1 MAKPHRKPLRQ
12 QVIVL
17 TGATSGIGLA
27 TARLAAERGASLVL
41 AARNEDALRSLR
53 DELRA
58 RGGRTEY
65 VVADVA
71 DAEAVEKV
79 AQKAIDSFGGFD
91 SWVNNAGAAIYGRI
105 EDTPLE
111 DQRRLFDVNYW
122 GVVNGTQVAARHL
135 KQRGGTIVNVGSV
148 LSDRAME
155 LQGVYSASKH
165 AVKGITD
172 AFRMEFEEAGYPIS
186 VTLVKPSSVDTL
198 FPEHAR
204 NVTESAGLKLP
215 APVYHPRLVARAILH
230 ACEYAPRTLVVG
242 MGGYAIALL
251 GNHAPRLT
259 DRVMEAFGRRS
270 QTRRS
275 PGRKDRHD
283 NLYEPRADLA
293 ETGAIKDQPA
303 PRRTSALLEA
313 QMNPLGTTGVL
324 IGLGVLAAGV
334 AVGVH
339 YSRKSRD
346 RALLR
351 QAEEAMRQGRWSL
364 SRLGRQGSDE
374 WAGLSRKGRRRAEQ
388 LAREAEHRASRGGSL
403 LGGLFG
409 HARHDA
415 RELAEDT
422 SSRAHSFWD
431 RWRGQADDFAE
442 EAQDRAQSWRGS
454 ARELVGQARNRAG
467 DLTENLAGTVH
478 ERADRYRDGARS
490 FLGRVRGRA
499 EDAAESAHDTAED
512 YRDGARSFLGRA
524 RSRVED
530 VAETAQDRASALR
543 GGAVSLLGRGQ
554 DRVEGF
560 AGDVRER
567 VEHMR
572 DEVQG
577 KAEGLLRGGR
587 QARRRA
593 RRGESVLTSILCSL
607 RQGVDGVVDRL
618 SGRPSHRRTGWL
630 ERASEL
636 RETLRDTA
644 SHAGHDAAELAGRA
658 RKRGDALV
666 RDLRREIRRWA

>member
-71 DAEAVEKV
+71 DAGAMEKV

-122 GVVNGTQVAARHL
+122 GVVNGTQVAVRHL

-172 AFRMEFEEAGYPIS
+172 AFRMEFEEAGYPVS

-198 FPEHAR
+198 FPEHSR

-215 APVYHPRLVARAILH
+215 APVYHPRLVAKAILY

-303 PRRTSALLEA
+303 PRRTSVLLEA
-313 QMNPLGTTGVL
+313 QMNPLGTAGVL
-324 IGLGVLAAGV
+324 IGLGALAAGV

-351 QAEEAMRQGRWSL
+351 EAEEAMRRGRWSL
-364 SRLGRQGSDE
+364 SRLGRQGSEE

-388 LAREAEHRASRGGSL
+388 LAREAERRASRGGGL

-422 SSRAHSFWD
+422 SSRAHSLWG

-454 ARELVGQARNRAG
+454 ARGLVGQARHRAG
-467 DLTENLAGTVH
+467 DLAETVQ
-478 ERADRYRDGARS
+478 DRTDSYRDGARS

-499 EDAAESAHDTAED
+499 EDVAESAHDAAED
-512 YRDGARSFLGRA
+512 YRDGARSFLGRT
-524 RSRVED
+524 RGRVEN
-530 VAETAQDRASALR
+530 VAETAQDRASVLR
-543 GGAVSLLGRGQ
+543 GGAMSLLGRGQ

-560 AGDVRER
+560 AGDVRDR

-572 DEVQG
+572 NE
-577 KAEGLLRGGR
+577 AHGLLHGG
-587 QARRRA
+587 RRRA
-593 RRGESVLTSILCSL
+593 RRGESVLASLFCSL
-607 RQGVDGVVDRL
+607 RQGVDNVVDRL
-618 SGRPSHRRTGWL
+618 SGRPSRRRTGWL
-630 ERASEL
+630 GRASEL

>member
-71 DAEAVEKV
+71 DAEAMEKV

-122 GVVNGTQVAARHL
+122 GVVNGTQVAAKHL

-198 FPEHAR
+198 LPEHSR
-204 NVTESAGLKLP
+204 NVTDSAGLKLP
-215 APVYHPRLVARAILH
+215 APVYHPRLVAKAILH

-259 DRVMEAFGRRS
+259 DRFMEAFGRRS

-283 NLYEPRADLA
+283 NLHEPRADLA

-303 PRRTSALLEA
+303 PRRSSVLLEA

-339 YSRKSRD
+339 YSRRSRD

-351 QAEEAMRQGRWSL
+351 EAEAAMRRGRWSL
-364 SRLGRQGSDE
+364 SRLGSGKGDE
-374 WAGLSRKGRRRAEQ
+374 WAGLSRKARRRAEE
-388 LAREAEHRASRGGSL
+388 LAREAESRASRGGSL

-409 HARHDA
+409 RARHDA
-415 RELAEDT
+415 QELAEDT
-422 SSRAHSFWD
+422 SSHAHSLWG

-454 ARELVGQARNRAG
+454 ALGLIGQARGRAG
-467 DLTENLAGTVH
+467 DLAEDAQD
-478 ERADRYRDGARS
+478 RADRYRDGARS

-499 EDAAESAHDTAED
+499 EDAAETAYDTAGG
-512 YRDGARSFLGRA
+512 YRDSARSFLGRA
-524 RSRVED
+524 RGRAED
-530 VAETAQDRASALR
+530 VADTAQDRASALR
-543 GGAVSLLGRGQ
+543 GGAMSLLGRGQ

-567 VEHMR
+567 VEHMQS
-572 DEVQG
+572 EAQS
-577 KAEGLLRGGR
+577 LLRGGR
-587 QARRRA
+587 RKARRRA
-593 RRGESVLTSILCSL
+593 RHGESVLVSFLCSL
-607 RQGVDGVVDRL
+607 RQGLDGVVDKL
-618 SGRPSHRRTGWL
+618 SGRPSRRSAGWMD
-630 ERASEL
+630 RASEL
-636 RETLRDTA
+636 GETLRDTA
-644 SHAGHDAAELAGRA
+644 SHAGHDAAEFAGRA

>member
-71 DAEAVEKV
+71 DVEAVEKV

-91 SWVNNAGAAIYGRI
+91 SWVNNAATAIYGRI
-105 EDTPLE
+105 EDPPLE
-111 DQRRLFDVNYW
+111 DQKRLFDVNYW
-122 GVVNGTQVAARHL
+122 GVVNGTQVAAKHL
-135 KQRGGTIVNVGSV
+135 RQRGGTIVNVGSV

-204 NVTESAGLKLP
+204 NVTDSAGLKLP

-259 DRVMEAFGRRS
+259 DRFMEAFGRRS
-270 QTRRS
+270 QTRQS

-293 ETGAIKDQPA
+293 ETGSIKDQSA
-303 PRRTSALLEA
+303 PRRSSVLLEA

-351 QAEEAMRQGRWSL
+351 EAEEAMRRGRWSL
-364 SRLGRQGSDE
+364 SRLGSGKGDE
-374 WAGLSRKGRRRAEQ
+374 WAGLSRKARRRAEQ
-388 LAREAEHRASRGGSL
+388 LAREAESRASRGGSL

-409 HARHDA
+409 RARHDA
-415 RELAEDT
+415 RELVEDT
-422 SSRAHSFWD
+422 SSRAHSLWG

-442 EAQDRAQSWRGS
+442 EAQDRA
-454 ARELVGQARNRAG
+454 
-467 DLTENLAGTVH
+467 
-478 ERADRYRDGARS
+478 DRYRDEARS

-499 EDAAESAHDTAED
+499 EDAAETAYDTAGE
-512 YRDGARSFLGRA
+512 YRDSARSFLGRA
-524 RSRVED
+524 RGRAED
-530 VAETAQDRASALR
+530 VADTAQDRASALR
-543 GGAVSLLGRGQ
+543 GGAMSLLGRGQ

-567 VEHMR
+567 AEHMR
-572 DEVQG
+572 DEAQ
-577 KAEGLLRGGR
+577 GLLRGGR
-587 QARRRA
+587 RKARRRA
-593 RRGESVLTSILCSL
+593 RRGESVLVSFLCSL
-607 RQGVDGVVDRL
+607 RQGVDGLVDRL
-618 SGRPSHRRTGWL
+618 SGRPSRRSAGWL
-630 ERASEL
+630 DRASEL
-636 RETLRDTA
+636 GETLRDTA

>member
-122 GVVNGTQVAARHL
+122 GVVNGTQVAAKHL

-204 NVTESAGLKLP
+204 NVTDSAGLKLP
-215 APVYHPRLVARAILH
+215 APVYHPRLVAKAILH
-230 ACEYAPRTLVVG
+230 ACEHAPRTLVVG

-259 DRVMEAFGRRS
+259 DRFMEAFGRRS
-270 QTRRS
+270 QTRRN
-275 PGRKDRHD
+275 PGRQDRHD

-303 PRRTSALLEA
+303 PRRSSVLLEA

-351 QAEEAMRQGRWSL
+351 EAEEAMRRGRWSL
-364 SRLGRQGSDE
+364 SRLGSGKADE
-374 WAGLSRKGRRRAEQ
+374 WAGLSHKARRRAEQ
-388 LAREAEHRASRGGSL
+388 LAREAESRASRGGSL

-409 HARHDA
+409 RARHDA
-415 RELAEDT
+415 RDLAEDT
-422 SSRAHSFWD
+422 SSRAHSLWG
-431 RWRGQADDFAE
+431 RWRGQADDFAG

-454 ARELVGQARNRAG
+454 AMGLIGQARGRAG
-467 DLTENLAGTVH
+467 DLAGDLAG
-478 ERADRYRDGARS
+478 EAQDRADRYRDEARS

-499 EDAAESAHDTAED
+499 EDAAETAYDTAGE
-512 YRDGARSFLGRA
+512 YRDSARSLLGRA
-524 RSRVED
+524 RGRAED
-530 VAETAQDRASALR
+530 VADTAQDRASALR
-543 GGAVSLLGRGQ
+543 GGAMSLLSRGQ

-572 DEVQG
+572 DEAQ
-577 KAEGLLRGGR
+577 GLLRGGR
-587 QARRRA
+587 RKARRRA
-593 RRGESVLTSILCSL
+593 RRGESVLVSFLCSL
-607 RQGVDGVVDRL
+607 RQGLDGVVDRL
-618 SGRPSHRRTGWL
+618 SGRPSRRSAGWMD
-630 ERASEL
+630 RASEL
-636 RETLRDTA
+636 GETLRDTA
-644 SHAGHDAAELAGRA
+644 SHAGHDTAELAGRA

>member
-122 GVVNGTQVAARHL
+122 GVVNGTQVAAKHL

-204 NVTESAGLKLP
+204 NVTDSAGLKLP
-215 APVYHPRLVARAILH
+215 APVYHPRLVAKAILH
-230 ACEYAPRTLVVG
+230 ACEHAPRTLVVG
-242 MGGYAIALL
+242 MGGYVIALL

-259 DRVMEAFGRRS
+259 DRFMEAFGRRS

-275 PGRKDRHD
+275 PGRQDRHD

-303 PRRTSALLEA
+303 PRRSSVLLEA

-351 QAEEAMRQGRWSL
+351 EAEEAMRRGRWSL
-364 SRLGRQGSDE
+364 SRLGSGKADE
-374 WAGLSRKGRRRAEQ
+374 WAGLSRKARRHAEQ
-388 LAREAEHRASRGGSL
+388 LAREAESRASRGGSL

-409 HARHDA
+409 RARHDA
-415 RELAEDT
+415 RDLAEDT
-422 SSRAHSFWD
+422 SSRAHSLWG
-431 RWRGQADDFAE
+431 RWRGQADDFAG
-442 EAQDRAQSWRGS
+442 EAQD
-454 ARELVGQARNRAG
+454 
-467 DLTENLAGTVH
+467 
-478 ERADRYRDGARS
+478 RADRYRDEARS

-499 EDAAESAHDTAED
+499 EDAAETAYDTAGE
-512 YRDGARSFLGRA
+512 YRDSARSLLGRA
-524 RSRVED
+524 RGRAED
-530 VAETAQDRASALR
+530 VADTAQDRASALR
-543 GGAVSLLGRGQ
+543 GGAMSLLSRGQ

-572 DEVQG
+572 DEAQ
-577 KAEGLLRGGR
+577 GLLRGGR
-587 QARRRA
+587 RKARRRA
-593 RRGESVLTSILCSL
+593 RRGESVLVSFLCSL
-607 RQGVDGVVDRL
+607 RQGLDGVVDRL
-618 SGRPSHRRTGWL
+618 SGRSSRRSAGWMD
-630 ERASEL
+630 RASEL
-636 RETLRDTA
+636 GETLRDTA
-644 SHAGHDAAELAGRA
+644 SHAGHDTAELAGRA

>member
-71 DAEAVEKV
+71 DVEAVEKV

-91 SWVNNAGAAIYGRI
+91 SWVNNAATAIYGRI

-111 DQRRLFDVNYW
+111 DQKRLFDVNYW
-122 GVVNGTQVAARHL
+122 GVVNGTQVAAKHL
-135 KQRGGTIVNVGSV
+135 RQRGGTIVNVGSV

-204 NVTESAGLKLP
+204 NVTDSAGLKLP

-259 DRVMEAFGRRS
+259 DRFMEAFGRRS
-270 QTRRS
+270 QTRQS

-293 ETGAIKDQPA
+293 ETGSIKDQSA
-303 PRRTSALLEA
+303 PRRSSVLLEA

-351 QAEEAMRQGRWSL
+351 EAEEAMRRGRWSL
-364 SRLGRQGSDE
+364 SRLGSGKGDE
-374 WAGLSRKGRRRAEQ
+374 WAGLSRKARRRAEQ
-388 LAREAEHRASRGGSL
+388 LAREAESRASRGGSL

-409 HARHDA
+409 RARHDA
-415 RELAEDT
+415 RELVEDT
-422 SSRAHSFWD
+422 SSRAHSLWG

-442 EAQDRAQSWRGS
+442 EAQDRA
-454 ARELVGQARNRAG
+454 
-467 DLTENLAGTVH
+467 
-478 ERADRYRDGARS
+478 DRYRDEARS

-499 EDAAESAHDTAED
+499 EDAAETAYDTAGE
-512 YRDGARSFLGRA
+512 YRDSARSFLGRA
-524 RSRVED
+524 RGRAED
-530 VAETAQDRASALR
+530 VADTAQDRASALR
-543 GGAVSLLGRGQ
+543 GGAMSLLGRGQ

-567 VEHMR
+567 AEHMR
-572 DEVQG
+572 DEAQ
-577 KAEGLLRGGR
+577 GLLRGGR
-587 QARRRA
+587 RKARRRA
-593 RRGESVLTSILCSL
+593 RRGESVLVSFLCSL
-607 RQGVDGVVDRL
+607 RQGVDGLVDRL
-618 SGRPSHRRTGWL
+618 SGRPSRRSAGWL
-630 ERASEL
+630 DRASEL
-636 RETLRDTA
+636 GETLRDTA